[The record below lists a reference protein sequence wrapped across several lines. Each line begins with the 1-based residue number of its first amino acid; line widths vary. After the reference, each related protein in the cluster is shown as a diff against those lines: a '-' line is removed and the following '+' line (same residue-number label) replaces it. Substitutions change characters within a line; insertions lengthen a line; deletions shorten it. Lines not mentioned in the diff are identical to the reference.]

1 MKLLKHF
8 AFISRCKKSR
18 GVSMNER
25 IVLEKYLEIIN
36 ELKSVIDSEEFI
48 EYKFEDEL
56 YPDDI
61 ELSWKKLD
69 PYKVLPSNLFHI
81 SRPTVPEE
89 SRNILCKKCKD
100 RVSAIRG
107 FIHKGSLPILVLHF
121 TGEISPTKKVFSKSG
136 KNQIFREPK
145 QEEIFDRMIQ
155 KVFSVSMRDL
165 YYQEFPGC
173 NFKNQTSSVLDWEQR
188 TKNCIEHVQKT
199 VLSENIQGII
209 ITGRAAVS
217 FFGFEKAESFLEK
230 ILPFELEST
239 ILPSIVIRS
248 PEKILSLEE
257 TKKRYE
263 KNKESNDYKNA
274 AEEEKKIKLQIVN
287 SLTEFKNKV
296 QL

>member
-1 MKLLKHF
+1 
-8 AFISRCKKSR
+8 
-18 GVSMNER
+18 MNER

-36 ELKSVIDSEEFI
+36 ELKSVIESEEFI

-69 PYKVLPSNLFHI
+69 PQKALSSNLFHI

-107 FIHKGSLPILVLHF
+107 FIHRGTLPILVLHF
-121 TGEISPTKKVFSKSG
+121 TGEISPTKKVFSKAG
-136 KNQIFREPK
+136 KNQIFRESI
-145 QEEIFDRMIQ
+145 QEELFDRMIQ

-173 NFKNQTSSVLDWEQR
+173 NFKNQSSSISDWEQR
-188 TKNCIEHVQKT
+188 TKNCVEHVEKT
-199 VLSENIQGII
+199 VQNEKIQGII

-217 FFGFEKAESFLEK
+217 YFGYEKAESFLEK
-230 ILPFELEST
+230 ILPFKLES
-239 ILPSIVIRS
+239 ISLPSIVIRS

-257 TKKRYE
+257 TKKRHE
-263 KNKESNDYKNA
+263 KNRESNEYKNA
-274 AEEEKKIKLQIVN
+274 VEEEKKIKLQIVN
-287 SLTEFKNKV
+287 SLTEFKDQV
-296 QL
+296 LP

>member
-1 MKLLKHF
+1 
-8 AFISRCKKSR
+8 
-18 GVSMNER
+18 MNER
-25 IVLEKYLEIIN
+25 IILEKYLEIIN
-36 ELKSVIDSEEFI
+36 EFKSVIESEEFV

-69 PYKVLPSNLFHI
+69 PNKVLTSNLFHI

-121 TGEISPTKKVFSKSG
+121 TGEISPTKKVFSKAG
-136 KNQIFREPK
+136 KNQIFREPQ
-145 QEEIFDRMIQ
+145 QEEIFDRMVQ
-155 KVFSVSMRDL
+155 KVFSVSMRNL

-173 NFKNQTSSVLDWEQR
+173 NFKNQSSTLLDWEQR
-188 TKNCIEHVQKT
+188 TKNCIEHVEKT
-199 VLSENIQGII
+199 VLNEKIRGII

-217 FFGFEKAESFLEK
+217 YFGFEKAETFLEK
-230 ILPFELEST
+230 IIPFELEST
-239 ILPSIVIRS
+239 TLPSIVIRS

-263 KNKESNDYKNA
+263 KNRESHEYKNA
-274 AEEEKKIKLQIVN
+274 MEEEKKIKLQIVN

-296 QL
+296 LD